1 MRKIQKTDP
10 RTSRRKG
17 PTHIRPTSPVCAST
31 GAEGHGSA
39 DEGEI
44 AHNARVAPR
53 VRSGSEGARSG
64 NGARVRRR
72 KNIGFSPRFRQIS
85 AGFIVKQE

>member
-31 GAEGHGSA
+31 GAEDHGSA
-39 DEGEI
+39 VRGEP
-44 AHNARVAPR
+44 ARKARVAPR
-53 VRSGSEGARSG
+53 VRSGAEGARSRTG
-64 NGARVRRR
+64 EGGRRR
-72 KNIGFSPRFRQIS
+72 KNTGFLPDSGRFPPDLL
-85 AGFIVKQE
+85 